1 MNQID
6 LLRCVALAGL
16 FAFGCSAEAEHQ
28 DTDGI
33 GAISE
38 EVVFSAAY
46 SATGKLWIS
55 RNAQGLLSAHVDGA
69 IGIDDELRAGTAIA
83 KATLAE
89 TYLALLPQAT
99 EVPLELALLSETY
112 RKQQDEVASD
122 RTMGHHVEDSAPQQV
137 SVKSF
142 SSEVC
147 RTFKSGSDTYTPA
160 ECRSTTC
167 GSSTACGVQTFN
179 GLLDSR
185 DRSYAWN
192 ETAAPAYHFRIG
204 GGGGVWI
211 AAYTWQWTN
220 WGGSFSGKNV
230 GLSHGSGIG
239 PGTFGVTVHNW
250 STIIH

>member
-16 FAFGCSAEAEHQ
+16 LAFGCGAEAEHR
-28 DTDGI
+28 DTDDI

-38 EVVFSAAY
+38 EVVFSVDY

-55 RNAQGLLSAHVDGA
+55 QNAQGLLSAHVDGA
-69 IGIDDELRAGTAIA
+69 IGIDDELRAGAAIA

-89 TYLALLPQAT
+89 TYLALLPEAT
-99 EVPLELALLSETY
+99 DVPLELALLSETY
-112 RKQQDEVASD
+112 RTQQDEAAPD
-122 RTMGHHVEDSAPQQV
+122 KTMGRHVGDEAQQTF
-137 SVKSF
+137 VKSF
-142 SSEVC
+142 SSEAC
-147 RTFKSGSDTYTPA
+147 QTFKSGRDTYTPA
-160 ECRSTTC
+160 ECRSTNC
-167 GSSTACGVQTFN
+167 GSSTPCGVQTSN

-192 ETAAPAYHFRIG
+192 QTAAPAYHFRIG
-204 GGGGVWI
+204 GGGGVWV

-220 WGGSFSGKNV
+220 WSGSFSGKNV
-230 GLSHGSGIG
+230 GLSHGSSIG
-239 PGTFGVTVHNW
+239 SGVFGVTVHNW